1 MYEVNAYYQ
10 EKYKIIDKK
19 ETVFKG
25 QKALVLDIDSEV
37 KEWSSA

>member
-25 QKALVLDIDSEV
+25 KLPRT
-37 KEWSSA
+37 